1 MTTATV
7 DIASKKWL
15 RKVAGLEESD
25 LRGHA
30 VALTYYEYSHLLD
43 EYIWGEWNVRA
54 RTRQRRPLK
63 HTNANWFNFATWATA
78 TINRDIR
85 HKAPPFRAQRVLP
98 TSLRPR
104 LTPALMGITAADG
117 QRISRALSW
126 GQRLVF
132 LSATHAFLA
141 LRDRRRPR
149 DAMFAIPSN
158 GSIESD
164 WTGDILELSG
174 WDGRPSLDRAR
185 HLQVLAEAFDCYR
198 KAHLLVQEERRVR
211 QATPGGGHCDEPPT
225 SKAISREILR
235 GNLLIT
241 AVEQDIVDAAVRQVI
256 DHVPTLATAAATA
269 KLSSWAEWLL
279 GVPRQVAALQVPQWL
294 APARQRANELW
305 ARFMTDQILI
315 MNLPA
320 ETLRLGRDIP
330 ARRASDTYFPL
341 ELADLGDFD
350 DLGELGDLA
359 EVVNDDCKDLYEMVC
374 AFDRSWRG
382 GRSTGAWD
390 WRRYDDRMNW
400 AVNLL
405 RSRQQDPTLF
415 WAPYR
420 DEDERAIRKGCLPRS
435 DGDPANYEIVAPVDG
450 SAIWSE

>member
-7 DIASKKWL
+7 DIASKTWL

-54 RTRQRRPLK
+54 RTRQRRPLR

-141 LRDRRRPR
+141 LRDPERRN
-149 DAMFAIPSN
+149 AQFAIPSN
-158 GSIESD
+158 GSAESD
-164 WTGDILELSG
+164 WTGDILALSG

-185 HLQVLAEAFDCYR
+185 HLQVIADAFECYR
-198 KAHLLVQEERRVR
+198 KAHLLVEEERRVR
-211 QATPGGGHCDEPPT
+211 QATRGDWDWGGPPA
-225 SKAISREILR
+225 SKAIAREILL

-241 AVEQDIVDAAVRQVI
+241 AVEQDVVDAAVRQVI

-269 KLSSWAEWLL
+269 KLSSWAESLL
-279 GVPRQVAALQVPQWL
+279 GVPRQVAAMQVPQWL
-294 APARQRANELW
+294 APTRQRANELW

-330 ARRASDTYFPL
+330 ARRASYSYFPR
-341 ELADLGDFD
+341 ELADLGDLN
-350 DLGELGDLA
+350 DLGQLGALED
-359 EVVNDDCKDLYEMVC
+359 VVKKDCKALDLKVS

-382 GRSTGAWD
+382 GRGTGAWD

-420 DEDERAIRKGCLPRS
+420 DEDARAIRDGCLPRS

>member
-7 DIASKKWL
+7 DIASKEKPIPTDLASKDWV
-15 RKVAGLEESD
+15 RYVSELEESD
-25 LRGHA
+25 LRGHS

-54 RTRQRRPLK
+54 RTRQRRPLR

-85 HKAPPFRAQRVLP
+85 HKAPPFRAQRALP

-141 LRDRRRPR
+141 LRDPKRSRK
-149 DAMFAIPSN
+149 AAFAIPKADAS
-158 GSIESD
+158 GSD
-164 WTGDILELSG
+164 WTGDILQLSG
-174 WDGRPSLDRAR
+174 WDGRPSLDRTR
-185 HLQVLAEAFDCYR
+185 HLKVMVQAFECYR
-198 KAHLLVQEERRVR
+198 RAHLLVEEERRVR
-211 QATPGGGHCDEPPT
+211 QAARGDWDWGGPPA
-225 SKAISREILR
+225 SKAIAREILL

-241 AVEQDIVDAAVRQVI
+241 AVEQDVVDAAVRQVI

-269 KLSSWAEWLL
+269 KLACWAEWLL

-305 ARFMTDQILI
+305 ARFMTDQILS

-320 ETLRLGRDIP
+320 QAVRLGRDLP
-330 ARRASDTYFPL
+330 DRRA
-341 ELADLGDFD
+341 
-350 DLGELGDLA
+350 
-359 EVVNDDCKDLYEMVC
+359 
-374 AFDRSWRG
+374 
-382 GRSTGAWD
+382 
-390 WRRYDDRMNW
+390 
-400 AVNLL
+400 
-405 RSRQQDPTLF
+405 
-415 WAPYR
+415 R
-420 DEDERAIRKGCLPRS
+420 DHD
-435 DGDPANYEIVAPVDG
+435 
-450 SAIWSE
+450 